1 MSDDFIKQLQE
12 NAVDKATY
20 ESQKQEA
27 EKNERENARLG
38 LYRNVIERT
47 KDACVEAVK
56 TGAFSTDDNIKKVCG
71 TLDFFCERDT
81 DGYYYYYEES
91 LGINIKIQDRIMA
104 QFYPIKVEWLRGYIS
119 DETIVFIIRERQE
132 VDVSSFID
140 KLRNKKRT
148 EIHHNYKDDE
158 KEIQNFIS
166 LFQSKIANSRII
178 SYSKIDLPEFE
189 FTKHTIHRKF
199 DFEIVF

>member
-56 TGAFSTDDNIKKVCG
+56 TGAFSTDDNRKKVCG
-71 TLDFFCERDT
+71 TLDFFSRRNT
-81 DGYYYYYEES
+81 DSFSYEKS
-91 LGINIKIQDRIMA
+91 LCVNIKIQDAIMA
-104 QFYPIKVEWLRGYIS
+104 QFYPLEDRWLRGHIS
-119 DETIVFIIRERQE
+119 DELIVFIIHERQE

-178 SYSKIDLPEFE
+178 SYSKIDLHEIEFK
-189 FTKHTIHRKF
+189 KHTIHRKF

>member
-47 KDACVEAVK
+47 KEACVEAVK
-56 TGAFSTDDNIKKVCG
+56 TGAFSTDDNRKKVCG
-71 TLDFFCERDT
+71 TLEFFCGLNSDIFS
-81 DGYYYYYEES
+81 YEEL
-91 LGINIKIQDRIMA
+91 LGVNIIIQDRIMA
-104 QFYPIKVEWLRGYIS
+104 QFYPKKVGWLSGHIS
-119 DETIVFIIRERQE
+119 DETIVFIIHEMQK

-140 KLRNKKRT
+140 KLFNEKRT
-148 EIHHNYKDDE
+148 EIYYNYKDDE

-178 SYSKIDLPEFE
+178 SYSKIDFHEFRHHN
-189 FTKHTIHRKF
+189 FTHRKF

>member
-1 MSDDFIKQLQE
+1 MSDDFTKQLQE
-12 NAVDKATY
+12 NAVDKAIY

-27 EKNERENARLG
+27 EKNERENARLS

-56 TGAFSTDDNIKKVCG
+56 TGAFSTDDNRKKVCG

-81 DGYYYYYEES
+81 DGVYYYYEES
-91 LGINIKIQDRIMA
+91 LCVNIEIQDAIMA
-104 QFYPIKVEWLRGYIS
+104 HFYPLKDRWLCRHIS
-119 DETIVFIIRERQE
+119 DELIVFIIHESQE

-140 KLRNKKRT
+140 KLCNKKRT
-148 EIHHNYKDDE
+148 KFYHNYKDDK
-158 KEIQNFIS
+158 KEILNFIS
-166 LFQSKIANSRII
+166 LFQSKIANARII
-178 SYSKIDLPEFE
+178 SYSKIDFHEIE